1 MKISMKMLKP
11 ILIFLRRK
19 TLFSKS
25 FDGLWDPLA
34 EFLDASSWMSS
45 PLDWIIFIEFLFFFF
60 FCPSTYNA
68 CFGRFC
74 GPSTSPMING
84 DDPRGYKPENFTVPP
99 EWVPLTTNVAVR
111 IHEAKN
117 RGKRDSS
124 DELGTSTKDICSGFN
139 WRILDLL
146 WSEFTYWR
154 TKFRM
159 CTWYA
164 AL

>member
-1 MKISMKMLKP
+1 MVSE
-11 ILIFLRRK
+11 ILWLSSLTHHREYHLHLIGLFL
-19 TLFSKS
+19 SS
-25 FDGLWDPLA
+25 F
-34 EFLDASSWMSS
+34 
-45 PLDWIIFIEFLFFFF
+45 FFFF

-117 RGKRDSS
+117 QGKRDSS

-146 WSEFTYWR
+146 WSEFTY
-154 TKFRM
+154 
-159 CTWYA
+159 
-164 AL
+164 

>member
-1 MKISMKMLKP
+1 MVSE
-11 ILIFLRRK
+11 ILWLSSLTHHREYHLDLIGLFL
-19 TLFSKS
+19 
-25 FDGLWDPLA
+25 
-34 EFLDASSWMSS
+34 SS
-45 PLDWIIFIEFLFFFF
+45 FFFF
-60 FCPSTYNA
+60 FPSTYNA

-99 EWVPLTTNVAVR
+99 EWVPLTTNFAVR

-117 RGKRDSS
+117 QGKRDSS

-146 WSEFTYWR
+146 WSEFTY
-154 TKFRM
+154 
-159 CTWYA
+159 
-164 AL
+164 